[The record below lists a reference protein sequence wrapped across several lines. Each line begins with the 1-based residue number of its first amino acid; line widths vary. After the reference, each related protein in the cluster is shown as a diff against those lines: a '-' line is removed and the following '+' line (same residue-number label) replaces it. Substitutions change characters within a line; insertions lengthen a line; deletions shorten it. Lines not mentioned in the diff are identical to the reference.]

1 MYIYLKH
8 IIKSILGEKRYN
20 SLRKNKIL
28 SDFAK
33 IDDNIKYK
41 INNNNRFKDI
51 HKNQRCFILGNGP
64 SLKDVDLALL
74 SNEIVFSVNNFCKV
88 KDFKNAKT
96 NYHFWIDD
104 AFFNLRKD
112 MKYNMNNIMK
122 NYSLMSEEN
131 AECFVPISA
140 LKFIKDNKLDEK
152 LNINYLI
159 NGIPFEAFKLD
170 EFDICSII
178 PSFTTVVQYC
188 IIVAIYMGFNEIY
201 LLGCDSTGIVA
212 TINCALNQKNK
223 DMHAYGNDN
232 TENEINGLLKHWN
245 MSKVFF
251 DQYLLFKGY
260 EYLNDI
266 CNNKNIILK
275 NCSEKSLINSIKT
288 ASINEALEN

>member
-1 MYIYLKH
+1 
-8 IIKSILGEKRYN
+8 
-20 SLRKNKIL
+20 
-28 SDFAK
+28 
-33 IDDNIKYK
+33 
-41 INNNNRFKDI
+41 
-51 HKNQRCFILGNGP
+51 
-64 SLKDVDLALL
+64 
-74 SNEIVFSVNNFCKV
+74 
-88 KDFKNAKT
+88 
-96 NYHFWIDD
+96 
-104 AFFNLRKD
+104 
-112 MKYNMNNIMK
+112 MN

-140 LKFIKDNKLDEK
+140 LKFMKDNKLDEK